1 MAKQRVIGASRL
13 RRKLKRMP
21 DEVQFELRSVIRE
34 QGESI
39 RQEIAQ
45 RAPVSTDLE
54 APRDFEGKIREHL
67 RDAIEAVY
75 QKDGLGVRVGIV
87 TRRRRKIFFFAR
99 FLEFG
104 TRFMEKRPFLFP
116 AWRAKREGAR
126 AAVKAA
132 TVKALQTVS
141 KSNPPDV

>member
-1 MAKQRVIGASRL
+1 MAKAKVYGASRL

-21 DEVQFELRSVIRE
+21 DEVQFELRGVIRE
-34 QGESI
+34 QGEAV
-39 RQEIAQ
+39 RREIAQ
-45 RAPVSTDLE
+45 RAPVSSMLE
-54 APRDFEGKIREHL
+54 TPIDYNGKPREHL

-75 QKDGLGVRVGIV
+75 QKDGLGVRVGLV
-87 TRRRRKIFFFAR
+87 TRRARKTFFFAK